1 VTDRPRLVGWSS
13 LHRERRRSLT
23 PLVATQAP
31 PRRFQ
36 DRREARLRRGLATRD
51 GAFTCTAKIADA
63 LRLALQERGQ
73 SRRLPSCHDRPGFPR
88 AAERRSPSGW
98 RATRGS
104 RTFLASESPLRASA
118 RRAETSP
125 ASAAA
130 STLFAES
137 PNEAALGVR
146 RTDFCLLTF
155 RTSTRASLVP
165 ELRHARGK
173 RARIREI
180 AWFTSVRFCF
190 GGPHHPL
197 EESPLWA
204 LSSRAVCAGRA
215 SGTSVAS
222 LSTQTA
228 LARECSAVRA
238 AEAVSCASA

>member
-1 VTDRPRLVGWSS
+1 ML
-13 LHRERRRSLT
+13 
-23 PLVATQAP
+23 
-31 PRRFQ
+31 
-36 DRREARLRRGLATRD
+36 
-51 GAFTCTAKIADA
+51 CA
-63 LRLALQERGQ
+63 LRCRSEGNRDAF
-73 SRRLPSCHDRPGFPR
+73 RRAAIGRGFPG

-130 STLFAES
+130 STLLAES

-173 RARIREI
+173 ARAHPGDRLVHVSAILLRRAAPSSRGVTALGVVFPRGVCWPSLRHLCRLSLDADRARARVLRRE
-180 AWFTSVRFCF
+180 SRRGRLLRVRVN
-190 GGPHHPL
+190 
-197 EESPLWA
+197 E
-204 LSSRAVCAGRA
+204 
-215 SGTSVAS
+215 
-222 LSTQTA
+222 
-228 LARECSAVRA
+228 ARG
-238 AEAVSCASA
+238 